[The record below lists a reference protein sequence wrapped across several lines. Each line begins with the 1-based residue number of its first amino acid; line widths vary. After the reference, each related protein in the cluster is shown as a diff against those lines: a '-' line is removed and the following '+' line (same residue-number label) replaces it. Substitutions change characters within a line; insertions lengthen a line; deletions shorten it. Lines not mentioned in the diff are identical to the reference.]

1 MQIIGWLSFAVVV
14 ILMLFLDLFVF
25 HKKAHE
31 VKRKEAILWSIFW
44 IIISLLFCVGIY
56 IFEGRDKALM
66 FLTGYIIEKS
76 LSMDNLFVMYLIFLY
91 FSIEP
96 KYQHRVLFWGIIGAI
111 LTRAIFIFAGLAL
124 IKYLNWIIYVF
135 GIFLIFT
142 GIKMLIKKEEKVEP
156 EKNLIFKFAKKLFPF
171 VSEVKD
177 QKFINKRAVSGRK
190 VLYATPLL
198 LSLIAIEST
207 DIVFAVDSIPAILAI
222 SQDPFIVYTSNIF
235 AILGLR
241 ALYFLLASLIQHLRF
256 LKQGLAI
263 ILFFLGVKM
272 TFHFDFITPALSLT
286 FVLGVLILTTIFSII
301 FPVKK

>member
-1 MQIIGWLSFAVVV
+1 MEIIGWLSFAAVV

>member
-1 MQIIGWLSFAVVV
+1 MEIIGWLSFAAVV

-272 TFHFDFITPALSLT
+272 TLHFDFITPALSLT

>member
-1 MQIIGWLSFAVVV
+1 MELFGWLSFAITV
-14 ILMLFLDLFVF
+14 LFMLLLDLFVF

-31 VKRKEAILWSIFW
+31 VKRKEALLWSIFW
-44 IIISLLFCVGIY
+44 ILVALLFCGGIWK
-56 IFEGRDKALM
+56 FEGKDKALM

-76 LSMDNLFVMYLIFLY
+76 LSMDNLFVIYLIFLY

-111 LTRAIFIFAGLAL
+111 VTRAFFIFAGLAL
-124 IKYLNWIIYVF
+124 IKYLSWIIYVF

-142 GIKMLIKKEEKVEP
+142 GIKMLFKKEEKVEP
-156 EKNLIFKFAKKLFPF
+156 EKNLIFKIAKKFFPF
-171 VSEVKD
+171 ISEVRD
-177 QKFINKRAVSGRK
+177 QKFISKRTVAGRK
-190 VLYATPLL
+190 VVYATPLL
-198 LSLIAIEST
+198 LSLIAVEST

-222 SQDPFIVYTSNIF
+222 SRDPFIVYTSNIF

-241 ALYFLLASLIQHLRF
+241 ALYFLLASFIQHLRF

-263 ILFFLGVKM
+263 ILLFLGVKM

-286 FVLGVLILTTIFSII
+286 FVLSILILVTIFSLI

>member
-1 MQIIGWLSFAVVV
+1 MEIIGWLSFAVVV

-25 HKKAHE
+25 HKKAHD
-31 VKRKEAILWSIFW
+31 VKRKEAIIWSIFW

-111 LTRAIFIFAGLAL
+111 LTRACFIFAGLAL